1 MKKILAWA
9 LVLLMVVGLF
19 AGCTNEPKPTDP
31 AVVDPTDPVVE
42 DNSANLASA
51 LEYLETMY
59 KTVSEITGKDFT
71 RPSSIPFGLDRYD
84 ITWTTN
90 TDEVKVVDNGDGT
103 VTIDVNEEADEDTP
117 YELTATLTASNG
129 KTVSYTWKHLL
140 PKAVDVSEIF
150 NEAFALADGESMGY
164 EVTLTGVV
172 TMVNTAY
179 SPDYKNV
186 TVTIEVPGYEG
197 KAIQCYRMKGDGADE
212 VGPGWTITVTGTLTN
227 YKGTVQFGAGCI
239 MDSYTVGEGAKA
251 PEDPLQIV
259 KEAYELAA
267 GASLPYNATLTGI
280 ITGIDTP
287 YDPGYGNV
295 SVTIAVAGAENSPIL
310 CYRMKGTGADNLYV
324 GDVITVKGLIKNY
337 NGTIE
342 FDAGCQLLEV
352 IAGERVEAPTDP
364 YEILDAAYAL
374 KRDESLPWPVT
385 LSGIVTTVDDPYSE
399 EYNNITVT
407 ITLPGANDQPIKCFR
422 MKGDGIAKIKPSD
435 TITVTG
441 VITNYEGEREFKAGC
456 QMIEVVERGPG
467 YHAPE
472 TQEEIVEHI
481 ENLPITCTLLYKA
494 KLTGEIVKVN
504 SAYSSK
510 YGNITVTIGLKDASG
525 ADFNLKIYRMK
536 EGTGLN
542 QIKKGDTIT
551 VEGYVTHYVHNWEDP
566 KNNSELEMVNAKLLS
581 FESGSNVPAG
591 DVNYPTAPTTLSE
604 DKAYKLVM
612 IQGETEQVL
621 VFDGGINSSSYLTT
635 TTDPSK
641 YVDVYVEKES
651 DGYRFYFMDGNVKKY
666 IELYVNSN
674 NKARPEITETP
685 DQVWK
690 YDAASK
696 LYTITLT
703 TGNYTDPYYLGTYSN
718 FNTISSSSTHYVT
731 GENAANYGVSQF
743 AAILMEEVPAWDF
756 GGGSTT
762 PDPDPEPETGL
773 GAEITNPNVDP
784 TASLKVVIYAPA
796 YAKALST
803 QKTGYN
809 NYYNLG
815 VDVAAGASGL
825 TGYSDTEVWDVIDNG
840 DGTYSFANGGKKIG
854 LAASNSSMNLDAVN
868 DTWTV
873 EALGGGL
880 YNLKNVGRGNYMEW
894 YAEKDNWS
902 TYGSSSAATDDQ
914 FQLAFYVVAGTLPT
928 FGGGTTPDPEPEDPT
943 PDPEPETP
951 TVGEVAEIVIYNP
964 ANKKALST
972 VRVSTYYN
980 KGVDVTINDTTV
992 TGYGATEIWK
1002 LIKNEDGTYSFTNNG
1017 DKLSMAANN
1026 SSMPMNEIH
1035 DKWEITYL
1043 GDGLYNIKNVG
1054 RGNYMEWYSSKGNWS
1069 TYGSSNAATD
1079 PLFQQ
1084 SFYVVSGSLP
1094 SDLTGGSTTPD
1105 PDPTPDPEPETPAGN
1120 FADFDTIVP
1129 KTDKGDSSYT
1139 SSYTT
1144 TNGWV
1149 TTNSAI
1155 QTGGTTDMNPQF
1167 IVVGPDNTHKAVC
1180 MTGHTSNPGKITS
1193 PVLTG
1198 GISKLTINYT
1208 KMFTDTQLSA
1218 TITITDKATNT
1229 EYTQVFSREED
1240 KNTKYVVWT
1249 YEWVLETPVSGD
1261 FTIEIVNNCPTN
1273 QAGNKARMTVL
1284 DVIWEGHTGGSATP
1298 DPDPPPDP
1306 EPDPTPDPEPDPE
1319 PDTPMTEKEIVD
1331 AAFALA
1337 ESTTLAGGPHTLTG
1351 VIVNVDTP
1359 YDSGYKNI
1367 TVTIEVEG
1375 TSGKKNLQCFRLTG
1389 DNLTQ
1394 VAALK
1399 VTDTITVTGTLKN
1412 HYGKIE
1418 FDAGC
1423 KLVGYVAGAGEQT
1436 SEMPQINGT
1445 EITFNLG
1452 ANGSASHYD
1461 GTGVATYTETV
1472 SGYTLSVNNGVK
1484 FYTGARD
1491 AKGNSC
1497 IKLGTGSA
1505 FASFQFTVPAGVTQ
1519 IVVNAAGYK
1528 AATGKIAING
1538 VNYAVDQMSNDG
1550 LYTQIVVN
1558 VTAGETITVETVVVQ
1573 RAMINSISFVVPNT

>member
-31 AVVDPTDPVVE
+31 TVVDPTDPVVE

-239 MDSYTVGEGAKA
+239 MDSYVVGEGAKA

-280 ITGIDTP
+280 ITAIDTP

-295 SVTIAVAGAENSPIL
+295 SVTIAVAGAEKSPIL

-342 FDAGCQLLEV
+342 FDAGCQLLGV

-385 LSGIVTTVDDPYSE
+385 LSGIVTTVDTPYDA

-456 QMIEVVERGPG
+456 KMIEVVERGPG

-481 ENLPITCTLLYKA
+481 KNLPITCTLLYKA

-525 ADFNLKIYRMK
+525 ADFNLKIYRLK
-536 EGTGLN
+536 GN
-542 QIKKGDTIT
+542 DIDKIKKGDTIT

-566 KNNSELEMVNAKLLS
+566 KNNSELEMVNATLVS

-604 DKAYKLVM
+604 NKAYKLVM

-635 TTDPSK
+635 TTDSSK
-641 YVDVYVEKES
+641 YVDVFVEKES

-666 IELYVNSN
+666 IELYINSS
-674 NKARPEITETP
+674 NKVRPEITETP

-703 TGNYTDPYYLGTYSN
+703 VGSYTDPYYLGTYSN
-718 FNTISSSSTHYVT
+718 YNTISSSSTFYVT
-731 GENAANYGVSQF
+731 GENAANYGVAQF

-762 PDPDPEPETGL
+762 PDPEPDPEPETGL

-815 VDVAAGASGL
+815 VDVAAGDSGL

-943 PDPEPETP
+943 PDPEP
-951 TVGEVAEIVIYNP
+951 
-964 ANKKALST
+964 
-972 VRVSTYYN
+972 
-980 KGVDVTINDTTV
+980 
-992 TGYGATEIWK
+992 
-1002 LIKNEDGTYSFTNNG
+1002 
-1017 DKLSMAANN
+1017 
-1026 SSMPMNEIH
+1026 
-1035 DKWEITYL
+1035 
-1043 GDGLYNIKNVG
+1043 
-1054 RGNYMEWYSSKGNWS
+1054 
-1069 TYGSSNAATD
+1069 
-1079 PLFQQ
+1079 
-1084 SFYVVSGSLP
+1084 
-1094 SDLTGGSTTPD
+1094 
-1105 PDPTPDPEPETPAGN
+1105 DPEPE
-1120 FADFDTIVP
+1120 
-1129 KTDKGDSSYT
+1129 
-1139 SSYTT
+1139 
-1144 TNGWV
+1144 
-1149 TTNSAI
+1149 
-1155 QTGGTTDMNPQF
+1155 
-1167 IVVGPDNTHKAVC
+1167 
-1180 MTGHTSNPGKITS
+1180 
-1193 PVLTG
+1193 
-1198 GISKLTINYT
+1198 
-1208 KMFTDTQLSA
+1208 
-1218 TITITDKATNT
+1218 
-1229 EYTQVFSREED
+1229 
-1240 KNTKYVVWT
+1240 
-1249 YEWVLETPVSGD
+1249 
-1261 FTIEIVNNCPTN
+1261 
-1273 QAGNKARMTVL
+1273 
-1284 DVIWEGHTGGSATP
+1284 
-1298 DPDPPPDP
+1298 
-1306 EPDPTPDPEPDPE
+1306 
-1319 PDTPMTEKEIVD
+1319 TPMTEKEIVD
-1331 AAFALA
+1331 AAFALTGS
-1337 ESTTLAGGPHTLTG
+1337 ESLDDVTLTG
-1351 VIVNVDTP
+1351 TIVSVDTA

-1367 TVTIEVEG
+1367 TVTMEVEG
-1375 TSGKKNLQCFRLTG
+1375 TSGKKTLKCFRLTG
-1389 DNLTQ
+1389 DDLTQ

-1399 VTDTITVTGTLKN
+1399 VTDTITVNGSIVVYSGN
-1412 HYGKIE
+1412 PQFGQ
-1418 FDAGC
+1418 GC
-1423 KLVGYVAGAGEQT
+1423 KLTGYVAGPGEVVPEDALVIVIADIATENSWANSTKYDGFTKEGVSFTASCTNPSSYGQNTGKYYTNGQNWRFYQNENPSLVIDAGTKTIATIKFTYGNANTGTLTYGGQNVATGSVLEVNAST
-1436 SEMPQINGT
+1436 ATFSVGNTGTATNGNVQISKI
-1445 EITFNLG
+1445 EITFAAGGTTPDPDPEPDPEPDPTPDPEPELTEKEIVDAAFALTGSESLDDVTLTGTIISVDTAYDSGYKNITVTMEVEGTSGKKTLKCYRLTGDDLTQVAALKVTDTITVNGNIVLYNGNPQFGQGCKLTGYVEGEGVVVPEG
-1452 ANGSASHYD
+1452 ALAFTIADIATENSWSDTGKYTSFTKD
-1461 GTGVATYTETV
+1461 GVTFTV
-1472 SGYTLSVNNGVK
+1472 SGTDANTGKYYVNGYNWRLYQTGSAKLVIDAGSKTIASVKVTYTNSNNGVLT
-1484 FYTGARD
+1484 YNGSNVSTG
-1491 AKGNSC
+1491 
-1497 IKLGTGSA
+1497 
-1505 FASFQFTVPAGVTQ
+1505 TVIT
-1519 IVVNAAGYK
+1519 VNASSVTLNVGNTGTATNGQARITAIEITFAG
-1528 AATGKIAING
+1528 
-1538 VNYAVDQMSNDG
+1538 
-1550 LYTQIVVN
+1550 
-1558 VTAGETITVETVVVQ
+1558 
-1573 RAMINSISFVVPNT
+1573 